1 VWADVPRDA
10 GDRRDPEHHP
20 VDVSS
25 VDGLAGGRPQDQ
37 WPVGALSAAGLE
49 DPEDRDGDGHGD
61 GLVAFADQVQDTVAA
76 QRVGV
81 VLDADGGGLGGAQ
94 RVDAEQER

>member
-1 VWADVPRDA
+1 VPRDA

-49 DPEDRDGDGHGD
+49 DPKDRDGDGHGD
-61 GLVAFADQVQDTVAA
+61 GLVAFADQVQDTVPA
-76 QRVGV
+76 QCLGV
-81 VLDADGGGLGGAQ
+81 VLDPDRGCLRCPE